1 MVIELYQ
8 CSSRIDFICHPWGD
22 WREAKVSPKQFPTLE
37 RKLTSTEEENPCC
50 CFFETW
56 TVAFIKGCTLSRS
69 KQRVTK
75 ICFSSALSRRSD
87 WLLSCHTLQCWL
99 VKSGNL
105 DQNPDTSRLGNSMQC
120 SVTCVDTF
128 RVIFNCKL
136 CSILSIKYQEVLEW
150 VPFWLESAYC
160 IEANTNPA
168 EGEGGA
174 AVWKVSH
181 KESSGWTWWLFGKN
195 MEVVVYFSSDN
206 WQGQR

>member
-22 WREAKVSPKQFPTLE
+22 WREAKFSPKQFPTLE

-99 VKSGNL
+99 VKSGNS
-105 DQNPDTSRLGNSMQC
+105 DHWVWRRIWCIYVPSYPNPGRFQNPDTSILGNSMQC
-120 SVTCVDTF
+120 DMCWHF
-128 RVIFNCKL
+128 
-136 CSILSIKYQEVLEW
+136 
-150 VPFWLESAYC
+150 
-160 IEANTNPA
+160 
-168 EGEGGA
+168 
-174 AVWKVSH
+174 
-181 KESSGWTWWLFGKN
+181 
-195 MEVVVYFSSDN
+195 
-206 WQGQR
+206 

>member
-1 MVIELYQ
+1 MSETFSLLYIEKKHSQFSVDGRNPILKNVKIVYNALLQ

-22 WREAKVSPKQFPTLE
+22 WREAKFSPKQFPTLE

-99 VKSGNL
+99 VKSGNS
-105 DQNPDTSRLGNSMQC
+105 DH
-120 SVTCVDTF
+120 
-128 RVIFNCKL
+128 
-136 CSILSIKYQEVLEW
+136 W
-150 VPFWLESAYC
+150 VWRRIWCNWC
-160 IEANTNPA
+160 I
-168 EGEGGA
+168 
-174 AVWKVSH
+174 
-181 KESSGWTWWLFGKN
+181 
-195 MEVVVYFSSDN
+195 
-206 WQGQR
+206 